1 MSNRNKY
8 KLVASVVFATS
19 IALSMACSKSEE
31 SKPSP
36 SGTGTGTTPTGT
48 GTGTT
53 PTGTTPTPASDKP
66 GTATI
71 TGKVMFEGAP
81 PKMEALA
88 RQSDPF
94 CAKTAKNRPDVTVT
108 GGGVKD
114 VLVRL
119 PVGAAKG
126 AAPAEA
132 AHVDQ
137 KECMYVPFVTGIVS
151 GQKVKVTN
159 SDGTTHNVHSY
170 VGDETKF
177 NEAQPSG
184 SAPVEKELEAEA
196 GEVMKL
202 KCDVHAWMES
212 YVVVTD
218 HPYFAVTGDD
228 GSFKISNVPAGTY
241 KLEAWHPK
249 MGVKTVEVTVAD
261 GATVEAKVP
270 AFAAADYKK

>member
-1 MSNRNKY
+1 MSKTQQ
-8 KLVASVVFATS
+8 FAS
-19 IALSMACSKSEE
+19 IALALVVALGCSKPAENPRPSD
-31 SKPSP
+31 KPTATP
-36 SGTGTGTTPTGT
+36 PPTTPTT
-48 GTGTT
+48 PTT
-53 PTGTTPTPASDKP
+53 PTASDKP

-71 TGKVMFEGAP
+71 TGKIMFEGAA
-81 PKMEALA
+81 PKMAALP

-94 CAKTAKNRPDVTVT
+94 CAKTKMDSNDVMVKD
-108 GGGVKD
+108 GAVKD

-126 AAPAEA
+126 AAPAEPVA
-132 AHVDQ
+132 IDQ
-137 KECMYVPFVTGIVS
+137 KDCMYVPHVAGLVS
-151 GQKVKVTN
+151 GQKISVTN

-177 NEAQPSG
+177 NEAQPKG
-184 SAPVEKELEAEA
+184 SAAVQKDVEAEA
-196 GEVMKL
+196 GEVMKV

-228 GSFKISNVPAGTY
+228 GSFKIEKVPAGTY

-261 GATVEAKVP
+261 GASVEAKFP
-270 AFAAADYKK
+270 AFAPTDYKK

>member
-1 MSNRNKY
+1 
-8 KLVASVVFATS
+8 
-19 IALSMACSKSEE
+19 
-31 SKPSP
+31 
-36 SGTGTGTTPTGT
+36 
-48 GTGTT
+48 
-53 PTGTTPTPASDKP
+53 
-66 GTATI
+66 
-71 TGKVMFEGAP
+71 
-81 PKMEALA
+81 MEALA

-94 CAKTAKNRPDVTVT
+94 CAKTPKNNEDVVVN
-108 GGGVKD
+108 GGGVRD

-126 AAPAEA
+126 AAPATA
-132 AHVDQ
+132 ATIDQ
-137 KECMYVPFVTGIVS
+137 KECMYTPRVTGIVS
-151 GQKVKVTN
+151 GQKVAVTN

-177 NEAQPSG
+177 NEAQPKG
-184 SAPVEKELEAEA
+184 SAAVEKDVEAEA

-218 HPYFAVTGDD
+218 HPYFAVTSDD
-228 GSFKISNVPAGTY
+228 GSFRIEKVPAGTY

-249 MGVKTVEVTVAD
+249 LGVKTVEVKVED
-261 GATVEAKVP
+261 GATAEAKFP